1 MILTVTIAKCLS
13 RAKNGYFEF
22 SIINMNSVYEN
33 LALRGELSANLV
45 GFCRYLRLNG
55 LKPGMGEQMDA
66 LRAFEEVDF
75 ENKNSFRMALRTT
88 LAKSTKEQE
97 IFDEHFKPFWDI
109 WDNAENLFNQSN
121 EKQEES
127 SVIAVENTSKN
138 QSFVSISDWLS
149 NVDSAEEEKEA
160 AGYSPFET
168 ESERDFSTFQ
178 ADELSEVMRLINE
191 VGRALATRFSRR
203 TKETKKRGQ
212 FDFRRTMRLS
222 LRRGGEILDL
232 AHYRRRRQRLKLVL
246 LCDVS
251 KSMDL
256 YSRFL
261 IQFIYAFQSV
271 YRRIETFVFGTSLH
285 RITDIL
291 RDEELSNALDYLSG
305 TVKDW
310 SGGTKIGAS
319 LEQFVSNYGIKL
331 VDSQT
336 VVLIISDGWD
346 TGEVDLLENN
356 MQYLHKNSRYVLW
369 LNPLKAS
376 PGFQPTTR
384 GMQAALP
391 YIDFFASA
399 HNIISLRNL
408 VRQLI
413 LIQSGQVGM
422 QA

>member
-1 MILTVTIAKCLS
+1 
-13 RAKNGYFEF
+13 
-22 SIINMNSVYEN
+22 MNSAYEN

-66 LRAFEEVDF
+66 LRALEEVDF
-75 ENKNSFRMALRTT
+75 ENETSFRMALRTT

-97 IFDEHFKPFWDI
+97 IFDEHFLPFWNV
-109 WDNAENLFNQSN
+109 WDNAENLYHQSN
-121 EKQEES
+121 AKQEES
-127 SVIAVENTSKN
+127 SVITIEHTPKN

-149 NVDSAEEEKEA
+149 DVDSAEEEKEA

-178 ADELSEVMRLINE
+178 ADELSEL
-191 VGRALATRFSRR
+191 
-203 TKETKKRGQ
+203 
-212 FDFRRTMRLS
+212 MRLS
-222 LRRGGEILDL
+222 LRRGGEILVL

-261 IQFIYAFQSV
+261 IQFIYAFQCV
-271 YRRIETFVFGTSLH
+271 YRRVETFVFSTSLH
-285 RITDIL
+285 RITDTL

-336 VVLIISDGWD
+336 VILIISDGWD
-346 TGEVDLLENN
+346 TGEVDLLENS
-356 MQYLHKNSRYVLW
+356 MHYLHKNSRYVLW
-369 LNPLKAS
+369 LNPLKGS

-408 VRQLI
+408 VRQLTM
-413 LIQSGQVGM
+413 IQSGQVCM
-422 QA
+422 QALES

>member
-1 MILTVTIAKCLS
+1 
-13 RAKNGYFEF
+13 
-22 SIINMNSVYEN
+22 MNSVYEN

-55 LKPGMGEQMDA
+55 LRPGMGEQMDA
-66 LRAFEEVDF
+66 LRALEEVNL
-75 ENKNSFRMALRTT
+75 ENEYAFKMALRTT
-88 LAKSTKEQE
+88 LAKSTQEQE
-97 IFDEHFKPFWDI
+97 IFDEHYNPYWNI
-109 WDNAENLFNQSN
+109 WDNAENLHKLVKA
-121 EKQEES
+121 KQEETA
-127 SVIAVENTSKN
+127 VITVDKPPKN

-149 NVDSAEEEKEA
+149 DEDSADEEKEA

-168 ESERDFSTFQ
+168 EAERDFSTFQ
-178 ADELSEVMRLINE
+178 ADELTEVMQLINE
-191 VGRALATRFSRR
+191 IGKALATRFSRR
-203 TKETKKRGQ
+203 TMKTKRRGKL
-212 FDFRRTMRLS
+212 DFRRTMRLS
-222 LRRGGEILDL
+222 LRSGGEILDL
-232 AHYRRRRQRLKLVL
+232 AYSRRRRQRLKLVL

-271 YRRIETFVFGTSLH
+271 YRRIETFVFSTSLH
-285 RITDIL
+285 RITETL
-291 RDEELSNALDYLSG
+291 REEELSRALDLLSG

-319 LEQFVSNYGIKL
+319 LEQFVSNYGLKF

-346 TGEVDLLENN
+346 TGEVDLLQSS
-356 MQYLHKNSRYVLW
+356 MHYLHKRSRYVIW
-369 LNPLKAS
+369 LNPLKGS

-391 YIDFFASA
+391 YIDIFASA
-399 HNIISLRNL
+399 HNLASLRQL
-408 VRQLI
+408 VRQLT
-413 LIQSGQVGM
+413 LIQFGQLNLREVEY
-422 QA
+422 

>member
-1 MILTVTIAKCLS
+1 M
-13 RAKNGYFEF
+13 
-22 SIINMNSVYEN
+22 
-33 LALRGELSANLV
+33 
-45 GFCRYLRLNG
+45 
-55 LKPGMGEQMDA
+55 
-66 LRAFEEVDF
+66 
-75 ENKNSFRMALRTT
+75 
-88 LAKSTKEQE
+88 
-97 IFDEHFKPFWDI
+97 
-109 WDNAENLFNQSN
+109 
-121 EKQEES
+121 
-127 SVIAVENTSKN
+127 
-138 QSFVSISDWLS
+138 
-149 NVDSAEEEKEA
+149 
-160 AGYSPFET
+160 GYSPFET

-203 TKETKKRGQ
+203 TMETKKRGK

-291 RDEELSNALDYLSG
+291 RDEELSIALDYLSG

-369 LNPLKAS
+369 LNPLKGS

-408 VRQLI
+408 VRQLT
-413 LIQSGQVGM
+413 LIQSGQFSM
-422 QA
+422 KA

>member
-1 MILTVTIAKCLS
+1 MDAAYK
-13 RAKNGYFEF
+13 
-22 SIINMNSVYEN
+22 N
-33 LALRGELSANLV
+33 LALYNELSATLV
-45 GFCRYLRLNG
+45 GFCRYLRFKG
-55 LKPGMGEQMDA
+55 LKAGIGEEMDA
-66 LRAFEEVDF
+66 LRALEEVNF
-75 ENKNSFRMALRTT
+75 ENENSFRMVLRAA

-97 IFDEHFKPFWDI
+97 IFDEYFKTFWYV
-109 WDNAENLFNQSN
+109 WDNAENLYYKSD
-121 EKQEES
+121 EREEES
-127 SVIAVENTSKN
+127 SVITVEHALKN

-149 NVDSAEEEKEA
+149 DVDSAEQEKES
-160 AGYSPFET
+160 AGYSPFVS

-191 VGRALATRFSRR
+191 VGRLLATRFSRR
-203 TKETKKRGQ
+203 TMETKKCGH

-222 LRRGGEILDL
+222 LRRGGEIFDL

-285 RITDIL
+285 YITDTL
-291 RDEELSNALDYLSG
+291 RNEELSNALDGLSK

-319 LEQFVSNYGIKL
+319 LEQFVSNFGIKL
-331 VDSQT
+331 VDSHT
-336 VVLIISDGWD
+336 VVIIISDGWD
-346 TGEVDLLENN
+346 TGEVDLLEKN
-356 MQYLHKNSRYVLW
+356 MHYLQKNSRYVLW
-369 LNPLKAS
+369 LNPLKGS

-399 HNIISLRNL
+399 HNISSLRNL
-408 VRQLI
+408 VRQLVM
-413 LIQSGQVGM
+413 IQSGQVSM
-422 QA
+422 KT

>member
-1 MILTVTIAKCLS
+1 
-13 RAKNGYFEF
+13 
-22 SIINMNSVYEN
+22 MNSAYEN

-45 GFCRYLRLNG
+45 GFCRYLRLKG

-66 LRAFEEVDF
+66 LRAREEVDF
-75 ENKNSFRMALRTT
+75 ENETSFRMALRTT

-97 IFDEHFKPFWDI
+97 IFDEHFHLFWYV
-109 WDNAENLFNQSN
+109 WDNAENLYHQSN
-121 EKQEES
+121 AKQEES
-127 SVIAVENTSKN
+127 STITVEHSPKN
-138 QSFVSISDWLS
+138 QSFVSISDWLT

-160 AGYSPFET
+160 AGYSPFVT
-168 ESERDFSTFQ
+168 ESERDFSTFH

-191 VGRALATRFSRR
+191 AGRALATRFSRR
-203 TKETKKRGQ
+203 TMETKKRGK
-212 FDFRRTMRLS
+212 FDFRRTMRRS

-232 AHYRRRRQRLKLVL
+232 VHYRRRRQRLKLVL
-246 LCDVS
+246 LCDIS

-291 RDEELSNALDYLSG
+291 RDEELSIALGYISG

-319 LEQFVSNYGIKL
+319 LEQFVSNYGINL

-369 LNPLKAS
+369 LNPLKGS

-399 HNIISLRNL
+399 HNISSLKHL
-408 VRQLI
+408 VRQLT
-413 LIQSGQVGM
+413 LIQSGQFRM
-422 QA
+422 KA

>member
-1 MILTVTIAKCLS
+1 
-13 RAKNGYFEF
+13 
-22 SIINMNSVYEN
+22 MNSVYEN

-55 LKPGMGEQMDA
+55 LRPGMGEQMDA
-66 LRAFEEVDF
+66 LRALEEVNL
-75 ENKNSFRMALRTT
+75 ENEYAFKMALRTT
-88 LAKSTKEQE
+88 LAKSTQEQE
-97 IFDEHFKPFWDI
+97 IFDEHYNPYWNI
-109 WDNAENLFNQSN
+109 WDNAENLHKLVKA
-121 EKQEES
+121 KQEETA
-127 SVIAVENTSKN
+127 VITVDKPPKN

-149 NVDSAEEEKEA
+149 DEDSADEEKEA

-168 ESERDFSTFQ
+168 EAERDFSTFQ
-178 ADELSEVMRLINE
+178 ADELTEVMQLINE
-191 VGRALATRFSRR
+191 IGKALATRFSRR
-203 TKETKKRGQ
+203 TMKTKRRGKL
-212 FDFRRTMRLS
+212 DFRRTMRLS
-222 LRRGGEILDL
+222 LRSGGEILDL
-232 AHYRRRRQRLKLVL
+232 AYSRRRRQRLKLVL

-271 YRRIETFVFGTSLH
+271 YRRIETFVFSTSLH
-285 RITDIL
+285 RITETL
-291 RDEELSNALDYLSG
+291 REEELSRALDLLSG

-319 LEQFVSNYGIKL
+319 LEQFVSNYGLKF

-346 TGEVDLLENN
+346 TGEVDLLQSS
-356 MQYLHKNSRYVLW
+356 MHYLHKRSRYVIW
-369 LNPLKAS
+369 LNPLKGS

-391 YIDFFASA
+391 YIDIFASA
-399 HNIISLRNL
+399 HNLASLRQL
-408 VRQLI
+408 VRQLT
-413 LIQSGQVGM
+413 LIQSGQLSMKAVDS
-422 QA
+422 